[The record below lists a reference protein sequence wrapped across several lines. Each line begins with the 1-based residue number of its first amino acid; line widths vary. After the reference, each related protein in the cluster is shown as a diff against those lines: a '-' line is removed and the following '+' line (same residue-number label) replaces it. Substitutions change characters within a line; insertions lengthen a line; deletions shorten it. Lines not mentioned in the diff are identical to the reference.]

1 MKRLFIDMFR
11 YGIISVV
18 ALAVDFG
25 LLMFL
30 NYSLHVNYLI
40 AATIS
45 FLAGLVVNYLLSHN
59 RVFTDPKIT
68 SKSMNFIAFGSIG
81 VIGLLFNNVIM
92 WVSHDITHLSVAISK
107 IIAVVIVFFWNFLA
121 RRQFLYQG
129 HDKKGVLD
137 EKDQEE

>member
-11 YGIISVV
+11 YGIVSVV

-68 SKSMNFIAFGSIG
+68 S
-81 VIGLLFNNVIM
+81 LL
-92 WVSHDITHLSVAISK
+92 LLVA
-107 IIAVVIVFFWNFLA
+107 L
-121 RRQFLYQG
+121 
-129 HDKKGVLD
+129 
-137 EKDQEE
+137 E